1 MTSMTAMTAM
11 KSMPVTIRSATP
23 ADAGEIWAILEPV
36 IRGGEHY
43 ALPRDMT
50 REAALAYWSS
60 PDHDVL
66 VAIDGDGGDRVLGTY
81 FVRANQQGGGAHVA
95 NAAYATAPDDRG
107 RGIARAMCV
116 HSLEHARTRGFRAM
130 QFNFVV
136 AANERAV
143 RLWGA
148 MGFDVIGRIPAAF
161 AHPRLGDVDALIMYR
176 GL

>member
-1 MTSMTAMTAM
+1 MTSM
-11 KSMPVTIRSATP
+11 SVTIRSAT
-23 ADAGEIWAILEPV
+23 ADDAGEIWAILEPV

-60 PDHDVL
+60 PGHDVL
-66 VAIDGDGGDRVLGTY
+66 VALEGGGGGRVLGTY
-81 FVRANQQGGGAHVA
+81 YVRANQQGGGAHVA
-95 NAAYATAPDDRG
+95 NAAYATALDDRG
-107 RGIARAMCV
+107 RGVARAMCA
-116 HSLEHARTRGFRAM
+116 HSLEHARGRGFRAM

-143 RLWGA
+143 RLWEA
-148 MGFDVIGRIPAAF
+148 MGFDVIGRVPAAF

-176 GL
+176 AL